1 MNIEN
6 NIKAFVQLGDY
17 IIENPVSLQEIVH
30 KTYVYNTWFTIENT
44 NLALQ
49 NIATEFLNKEK
60 LENWL
65 STYDSRLTAHNSKTI
80 ALVAAGNIPL
90 VAFHDILSVLI
101 TGNKLQIKLSE
112 KDKFL
117 YPFLLDKLIEF
128 DPDFADKIKIKERL
142 ENFDAVIA
150 TGSNNTAKH
159 FEYYFKKYKHIIRR
173 NRNSVAVLDGN
184 ETTEELHNLGHDIFD
199 YFGLGCRNVSK
210 IFIPED
216 YDILKLKDGL
226 AKHINVNQ
234 HNQYMNNLD
243 YQRTVYLM
251 NQVPLLD
258 IDFVNITENSSMHSP
273 ISCLH
278 FERYTSLDVVKQ
290 YIADEKENIQC
301 IVGNVAIDNIIPFG
315 KSQQPALTDY
325 ADNVDTI
332 EFIFEI

>member
-1 MNIEN
+1 M
-6 NIKAFVQLGDY
+6 
-17 IIENPVSLQEIVH
+17 
-30 KTYVYNTWFTIENT
+30 
-44 NLALQ
+44 
-49 NIATEFLNKEK
+49 
-60 LENWL
+60 
-65 STYDSRLTAHNSKTI
+65 
-80 ALVAAGNIPL
+80 
-90 VAFHDILSVLI
+90 
-101 TGNKLQIKLSE
+101 
-112 KDKFL
+112 
-117 YPFLLDKLIEF
+117 
-128 DPDFADKIKIKERL
+128 
-142 ENFDAVIA
+142 
-150 TGSNNTAKH
+150 
-159 FEYYFKKYKHIIRR
+159 
-173 NRNSVAVLDGN
+173 LDGN